1 VVDFVKIDMKK
12 RLGICPAGGGIM
24 TSAGIYMARVEACA
38 VPMGGSQ
45 PDALV
50 VRGPR
55 GEETAAVASERQ

>member
-1 VVDFVKIDMKK
+1 
-12 RLGICPAGGGIM
+12 M